1 MAAAMGLAG
10 VLYAR
15 YGGLAYG
22 AMALMAGV
30 GGLFALAAHRL
41 SQFQDSEVGRQ

>member
-1 MAAAMGLAG
+1 MAAAMGCRACST
-10 VLYAR
+10 AR

-22 AMALMAGV
+22 AMALAAAA

-41 SQFQDSEVGRQ
+41 MRSGLAG